1 MNRSNINPYKVILLV
16 IIGIVLIVVGLF
28 FYNFSQIEK
37 KRNAVFDAS
46 EKLVMNETDI
56 EEISSKY
63 VYQEKKL
70 YHIFI
75 GKNKEEEELISFID
89 LKQENKP
96 SKKDIKT
103 YKTDEFISEN
113 EILDRW
119 AQTCNQCE
127 LVKIQPAII
136 EGNILWEI
144 TYNDVDDRYV
154 FDYYLMTDGK
164 QYEELKL
171 KRNFN

>member
-16 IIGIVLIVVGLF
+16 IIGMVLIIVGLF

-56 EEISSKY
+56 EDISNKY
-63 VYQEKKL
+63 VSQEKKL

-75 GKNKEEEELISFID
+75 GKNKEDEELISFIH
-89 LKQENKP
+89 LKKENKP

-103 YKTDEFISEN
+103 YKTAEFISEN
-113 EILDRW
+113 EILDIW
-119 AQTCNQCE
+119 SQTCNQCE
-127 LVKIQPAII
+127 LIKIQPAII
-136 EGNILWEI
+136 EENILWEI
-144 TYNDVDDRYV
+144 TYNDADDRYV